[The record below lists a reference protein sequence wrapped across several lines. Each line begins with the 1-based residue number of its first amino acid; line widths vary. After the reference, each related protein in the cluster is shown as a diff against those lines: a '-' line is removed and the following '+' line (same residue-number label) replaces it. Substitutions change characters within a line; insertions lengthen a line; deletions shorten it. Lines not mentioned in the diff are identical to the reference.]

1 MNGFNSDAQARV
13 VVLATVTGDDGA
25 IVEAVHN
32 PAERCFDVFCSH
44 HMIGSGGFYRRRY
57 DQGTTDA
64 ERDWMRGDAI
74 LCATMHAAEKHNAP
88 RTATEGDQP

>member
-1 MNGFNSDAQARV
+1 MNNSTPDAANA
-13 VVLATVTGDDGA
+13 VVLAIVTGDDGA
-25 IVEAVHN
+25 VIAAVHN
-32 PAERCFDVFCSH
+32 PAERAFDIACSH
-44 HMIGSGGFYRRRY
+44 HLIADGYFYRRRY
-57 DQGTTDA
+57 DPGTTDA